1 MSYIGVDA
9 FRAYRVMMTLIRSLW
24 FIEDARTKCAKDIQ
38 KEIKDQKF
46 EDLVNWFN
54 NLSEDEQKLFFRI
67 AILFGA
73 QLDEEDMLAV
83 LRFRKDKNGVAISRQ
98 NINNLSVKEIVDN
111 ISDVCLELNK
121 EKVFF

>member
-24 FIEDARTKCAKDIQ
+24 FIEDARTKCAKDIR

>member
-24 FIEDARTKCAKDIQ
+24 FIEDARTKCAKDIK

-54 NLSEDEQKLFFRI
+54 NHAYLFNYHQYNR
-67 AILFGA
+67 
-73 QLDEEDMLAV
+73 
-83 LRFRKDKNGVAISRQ
+83 
-98 NINNLSVKEIVDN
+98 NNS
-111 ISDVCLELNK
+111 
-121 EKVFF
+121 

>member
-24 FIEDARTKCAKDIQ
+24 FIEDARTKCAKDTK

-54 NLSEDEQKLFFRI
+54 NLSDEEQKLFFRI

>member
-24 FIEDARTKCAKDIQ
+24 FIEDARTKCANDIK

-83 LRFRKDKNGVAISRQ
+83 LRFRKDKNGIAISRQ